1 MKSTWTTLGGV
12 TILAASLSLT
22 ACGGGG
28 GSGSSTNLTTSGSG
42 PAQPVAVVDVKSE
55 PLAAGSGYSLGINAA
70 GQIQSWGATVGTQP
84 ATNGWKSVGAATW
97 ASSLHASWA
106 IDSNGTLAI
115 WGMDAAGVMHD
126 QPVQLTG
133 LGAVASARA
142 CGTGTGALLL
152 ALGTDGVVR
161 AVPASEL
168 STTAKGI
175 TVSGLG
181 EIHAL
186 SDGMDTTCGSVL
198 AIDKQGAVSRLTVQT
213 SDIKGVPTA
222 LAGAAVS
229 GLSNVVQASCAQDN
243 CLAVTSTGAV
253 YGWGSNAK
261 GQLGDTTLDPR
272 STPAQVDMSFAA
284 EGGVTPTIKGVLM
297 TQAGAAYAIGNNGA
311 LYGWGAVDGLKVL
324 TSSAYP
330 GSIPTKLMGTGFGI
344 NQIAVSP
351 DTTPHTLVLAG
362 DGSVFGWGR
371 NADAE
376 VVAPASASKLF
387 NLTPTAIVLK

>member
-213 SDIKGVPTA
+213 SDTKGVPTA

-243 CLAVTSTGAV
+243 CLAVTKTGAV

-272 STPAQVDMSFAA
+272 STPAQVDMSLVGAPA
-284 EGGVTPTIKGVLM
+284 INQVLV
-297 TQAGAAYAIGNNGA
+297 TQAGAAYAIGKDGA

-330 GSIPTKLMGTGFGI
+330 GTVPTLLMASGVAVS
-344 NQIAVSP
+344 QIAVSP
-351 DTTPHTLVLAG
+351 DMAPHTLIQAG
-362 DGSVFGWGR
+362 DGSVYGWGR

-376 VVAPASASKLF
+376 VAPPASAKPLLASTF
-387 NLTPTAIVLK
+387 TNIVLK